1 MKLTIERSALL
12 RALGHVQ
19 NVVERRNT
27 IPILSNVQLVA
38 DVGAGA
44 DADADAGGLK
54 LTATDLDLAVVE
66 TVAAEVGQP
75 GGTTAPAH
83 ILHDIVRK
91 LPDGAQ
97 VELDSSAD
105 DGRLTVR
112 AARSKFSLSC
122 LPREDFPVMADSDLP
137 HQFVLPAADLR
148 RLIEKTRFAISTEE
162 TRYYLNGIY
171 LHAPEDAPKDAPV
184 LRGVATDSHRLAH
197 IEVPLPQGAAGM
209 PGIIL
214 PRKAAL
220 EVLKLIEGSSGQG
233 SSSQGDGAVEIAL
246 SDSKIRFNL
255 GSIVLTSK
263 LIDGTFPDYRRV
275 IPVGND
281 SRMEVDCKSFSA
293 AVDRVATISSEK
305 SRAVK
310 LAVSADT
317 VVLSANN
324 PEQGSGTDEVPVNF
338 NGPEALEIGFNAR
351 YLLDIAG
358 QIEGEN
364 VCFDLSDGASPTI
377 IRDAADQGALYV
389 LMPMRV

>member
-1 MKLTIERSALL
+1 MKLTIERSTLL

-38 DVGAGA
+38 DEAG
-44 DADADAGGLK
+44 LS

-66 TVAAEVGQP
+66 TVQAAVQQP

-83 ILHDIVRK
+83 MLHDIVRK

-105 DGRLTVR
+105 DGRLSVR
-112 AARSKFSLSC
+112 AARSNFALSC
-122 LPREDFPVMADSDLP
+122 LPREDFPVMADGDLP
-137 HQFVLPAADLR
+137 HQFVLSAPDLR

-171 LHAPEDAPKDAPV
+171 LHVPEEAPV
-184 LRGVATDSHRLAH
+184 LRGVATDGHRLAH
-197 IEVPLPQGAAGM
+197 VEIPLPSGAGAM
-209 PGIIL
+209 SGIIL

-220 EVLKLIEGSSGQG
+220 EVQKLIEDD
-233 SSSQGDGAVEIAL
+233 DGTIEVAL
-246 SDSKIRFNL
+246 SDSKIRFTF
-255 GSIVLTSK
+255 GGIVLTSK
-263 LIDGTFPDYRRV
+263 LIDGTFPDYQRV
-275 IPVGND
+275 IPAGND
-281 SRMEVDCKSFSA
+281 KLMEADCQSFFA

-310 LAVSADT
+310 LAVSGAAA
-317 VVLSANN
+317 VVSANN
-324 PEQGSGTDEVPVNF
+324 PEQGSGTDEVPVTF
-338 NGPEALEIGFNAR
+338 NGEGTLEIGFNAR
-351 YLLDIAG
+351 YLLEIAG
-358 QIEGEN
+358 QIEGET
-364 VCFDLSDGASPTI
+364 VRFELSDGASPTI

>member
-1 MKLTIERSALL
+1 MAARPTCQSEENMKLTIERSAFL

-27 IPILSNVQLVA
+27 IPILSNVQLIA
-38 DVGAGA
+38 D
-44 DADADAGGLK
+44 DNGLS
-54 LTATDLDLAVVE
+54 LTATDLDLAIVE
-66 TVAAEVGQP
+66 TVAADVQQP
-75 GGTTAPAH
+75 GGTTVPAH

-112 AARSKFSLSC
+112 AARSKFALSC

-137 HQFVLPAADLR
+137 HQFVLPRADLR

-171 LHAPEDAPKDAPV
+171 FHAPEEAPV

-197 IEVPLPQGAAGM
+197 IEIPLPEGAAGM
-209 PGIIL
+209 PGVII

-220 EVLKLIEGSSGQG
+220 EVHKLLED
-233 SSSQGDGAVEIAL
+233 GDDVVDVAL
-246 SDSKIRFNL
+246 SDSKIRFAL
-255 GSIVLTSK
+255 GNIVLTSK
-263 LIDGTFPDYRRV
+263 LIDGTFPDYQRV

-281 SRMEVDCKSFSA
+281 SLMEVDCKSFSA

-310 LAVSADT
+310 LAVNANA
-317 VVLSANN
+317 VMLSANN
-324 PEQGSGTDEVPVNF
+324 PEQGSGTDEVPATF
-338 NGPEALEIGFNAR
+338 NGEEGLEIGFNAR
-351 YLLDIAG
+351 YLLDIAS